1 VFVVTAGITN
11 LIGFHSWTGD
21 FLHKFVCN
29 VPDCSSDGMVL
40 KWEICQSR
48 IGAAHDTHLVVC
60 GGKLLKQRICLA

>member
-1 VFVVTAGITN
+1 MFVVTAGITN

-40 KWEICQSR
+40 K
-48 IGAAHDTHLVVC
+48 
-60 GGKLLKQRICLA
+60 